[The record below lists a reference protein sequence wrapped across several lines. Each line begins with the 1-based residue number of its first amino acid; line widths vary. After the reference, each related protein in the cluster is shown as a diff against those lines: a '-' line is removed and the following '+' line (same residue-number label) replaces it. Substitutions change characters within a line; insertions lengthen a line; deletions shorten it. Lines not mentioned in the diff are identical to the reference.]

1 MERIAP
7 MKQIL
12 KKSLVASSSIIAVVG
27 LVFAPTFHASAANDS
42 KPTTITATI
51 APVISMT
58 AGASVGFTLTP
69 TTGIAES
76 NASNALTV
84 STNNS
89 AGYNLTIVDAD
100 ATLTLT
106 KGGDSIAASANTFA
120 SPATLVTN
128 TWGYAIPGGS
138 FSGSYSN
145 ETDATTSTLKYAG
158 ITAVAQTLK
167 TTATTAVND
176 PTTVWYAAKID
187 TAKPTGAYVDSIT
200 YTATTNP

>member
-1 MERIAP
+1 
-7 MKQIL
+7 MKQTL
-12 KKSLVASSSIIAVVG
+12 KKSLVVGSSIVAVVG

-42 KPTTITATI
+42 KPTTVTATV

-58 AGASVGFTLTP
+58 AGAAVGFTLTP
-69 TTGIAES
+69 TTGVAES

-84 STNNS
+84 STNNA

-100 ATLTLT
+100 ATLTLA
-106 KGGDSIAASANTFA
+106 KGADSIAASSNTYA
-120 SPATLVTN
+120 LPATLTSN
-128 TWGYAIPGGS
+128 TWGYAVAGGS
-138 FSGSYSN
+138 FSASYSV

-158 ITAVAQTLK
+158 ITAVAQILK

-187 TAKPTGAYVDSIT
+187 TSKPTGNYVDSIT